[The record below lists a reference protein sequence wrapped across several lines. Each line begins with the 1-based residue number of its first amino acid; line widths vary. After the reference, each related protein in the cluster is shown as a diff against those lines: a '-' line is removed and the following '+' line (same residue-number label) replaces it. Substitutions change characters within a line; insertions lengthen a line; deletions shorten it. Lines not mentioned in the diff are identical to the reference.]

1 MFKENQPGIHAELVV
16 AMALLKAFRPLEI
29 LLIGSGL
36 LGIASTIILH
46 AEITHW
52 LGLGIFL
59 TGLAGLYAAFRMR
72 IDAVLFAR
80 WENLDPVALDQ
91 VLQRLNPQF
100 KPGRTLESRLA
111 GAYFLLKAGIG
122 LTIVQ
127 CALLVALAGLA
138 PP

>member
-1 MFKENQPGIHAELVV
+1 MFKENQPDIHAELVV
-16 AMALLKAFRPLEI
+16 AVALLKAFRPLEM
-29 LLIGSGL
+29 LLIGTSL
-36 LGIASTIILH
+36 IGIASTIFLH

-59 TGLAGLYAAFRMR
+59 TGLAGLYAGFRMR

-91 VLQRLNPQF
+91 VLQRVNPQF
-100 KPGRTLESRLA
+100 KPGRTFESRIA

-127 CALLVALAGLA
+127 CALLVALAGLTLL
-138 PP
+138 